1 MKVKLEEFSFF
12 ARNNRAYVIRSVK
25 GGSVFMAESL
35 SQLEKRRSEV
45 VAEISALGDF
55 RPGSIS
61 ATSGRCGN
69 PKCHCHK
76 PDDPGHGPN
85 LRLTYKV
92 QGKTVTESFPSLAAQ
107 RKAEREIAGFRHYQE
122 LSRTL
127 IETNEKICRV
137 RPVEDTLAAQEK
149 KRRKPSGRKSSEK

>member
-1 MKVKLEEFSFF
+1 MTD
-12 ARNNRAYVIRSVK
+12 
-25 GGSVFMAESL
+25 SL
-35 SQLEKRRSEV
+35 LALEKRRSEV
-45 VAEISALGDF
+45 LAQVSALGDF

-61 ATSGRCGN
+61 ATTGRCGN
-69 PKCHCHK
+69 PNCHCHK
-76 PDDPGHGPN
+76 PDDPGHGPH

-107 RKAEREIAGFRHYQE
+107 RKAEREIAGFRQYQE

-137 RPVEDTLAAQEK
+137 RPVQDTLTPQEK
-149 KRRKPSGRKSSEK
+149 KRRKRSGRKSSGK